1 MNTTENTF
9 NLSVHSSN
17 FSFQGVLF
25 FIQTLLKD
33 PQRLSVHLGRMRKQK
48 NESDIRYYPDFG
60 KHVVTYKDET
70 LDIYIE
76 KHGSPKAGERTID
89 YYKVINI
96 SSTKS
101 MEFLKDFIKEA
112 MTYFY
117 DVILERETEKDDINC
132 WIWDEIWEDLYKKK
146 KRSMKSIS
154 LGGKETNVLNDMK
167 KFLSKETMERYDLL
181 GIPYKKNY
189 LLEGLPGT
197 GKTSLIYSLASE
209 LNYDIAILN
218 FNRKLGD
225 MEFMRAIQS
234 IPIET
239 ILVLE
244 DIDVLFQERKSS
256 DEFKHS
262 LTFSGLLNVLDGL
275 GHQGKLITVMTTN
288 YKNRLDKALIRP
300 GRIDYMLQF
309 DYATKEQIEHMFNR
323 FITNQTERFDEFYK
337 FIEKKRLKLTTA
349 MLQQFLFL
357 NIDEDNILD
366 HMNELKEIVE
376 QNKIE
381 ENTERLYT

>member
-1 MNTTENTF
+1 MSSPPF
-9 NLSVHSSN
+9 ILSVHSTN

-25 FIQTLLKD
+25 YVTTLMKEENHLC
-33 PQRLSVHLGRMRKQK
+33 VHTNRMRKQK
-48 NESDIRYYPDFG
+48 NDTDIRYHLDLG
-60 KHVVTYKDET
+60 KYEITYKGEPIQV
-70 LDIYIE
+70 IYE
-76 KHGSPKAGERTID
+76 KEGKPTSSERNMTID
-89 YYKVINI
+89 YYKVVRL

-101 MEFLKDFIKEA
+101 IDILKQLASDA

-117 DVILERETEKDDINC
+117 DVVLERETRKEDINC

-154 LGGKETNVLNDMK
+154 LGGRETKVLNDMR

-189 LLEGLPGT
+189 LFEGLPGT

-209 LNYDIAILN
+209 LNFDIAILN
-218 FNRKLGD
+218 FNKKLGD

-234 IPIET
+234 IPVDT

-244 DIDVLFQERKSS
+244 DIDVLFHERKSS
-256 DEFKHS
+256 DEYKHS

-275 GHQGKLITVMTTN
+275 GHQGKLITIMTTN

-300 GRIDYMLQF
+300 GRIDYMMQF
-309 DYATKEQIEHMFNR
+309 DYATKDQVKHMFLR
-323 FITNQTERFDEFYK
+323 FIPSQEERFEEFYK
-337 FIEKKRLKLTTA
+337 FIQKNRLKLTTA

-357 NIDEDNILD
+357 NIDEENILD
-366 HMNELKEIVE
+366 HLKELEKIVE
-376 QNKIE
+376 DNNIE
-381 ENTERLYT
+381 ETNERLYT